1 MDSKSQKS
9 GMTLLS
15 CLLILMSFTQEGL
28 WQTTQPSPARGPAH
42 DLWNEDTPKVI
53 EIHFWA
59 QCNLGGEYDYKDYLL
74 YTAMLIFGM
83 LIGKYL
89 TEKQVCKASKATSL
103 LKRSKH
109 IHLHFATWTK
119 NFCHLAHTHSIS
131 SHIAVPFTFTLLPL
145 WHLPFH
151 VVSMWRLSVLSMR
164 MIGKGKSGLLRYNRL
179 NLRVHSDSAQGNG
192 YVTCTAYAH
201 MSRDKQDPSV
211 TASWI

>member
-1 MDSKSQKS
+1 
-9 GMTLLS
+9 MTLLS

-59 QCNLGGEYDYKDYLL
+59 QCNLGGEYDYKDDLL

-83 LIGKYL
+83 LIGKHL

-145 WHLPFH
+145 WRLPFH

-164 MIGKGKSGLLRYNRL
+164 MIGKGSQVFWDITVYTYVCIPTVHKVMGTLPAQHMLTCPETNRIP
-179 NLRVHSDSAQGNG
+179 Q
-192 YVTCTAYAH
+192 
-201 MSRDKQDPSV
+201 
-211 TASWI
+211 